1 MSKCLYINRIK
12 SDWRFLKKVCFPS
25 SSGSNLLSLERG
37 KKNQDLFV
45 LMGRKQ
51 MAEAKSRCTEQKDT
65 AWKKLV
71 FLHTDIY
78 RKKKTLTY
86 RFLVQL

>member
-25 SSGSNLLSLERG
+25 SNGSNLLSLEGG
-37 KKNQDLFV
+37 KKQDLFV

-65 AWKKLV
+65 AWKKNF
-71 FLHTDIY
+71 FLAY
-78 RKKKTLTY
+78 RCIQKKNP
-86 RFLVQL
+86 

>member
-12 SDWRFLKKVCFPS
+12 SDWGFLKKICFLS
-25 SSGSNLLSLERG
+25 SSGSNLLSLEG

-51 MAEAKSRCTEQKDT
+51 TAGAFKSRCTEQKDT

-71 FLHTDIY
+71 F
-78 RKKKTLTY
+78 
-86 RFLVQL
+86 